1 MSITLLSQPTVLY
14 QPSGPDNSGRSGDR
28 LTSTSGRR
36 EQDLTFSEGTTG
48 EQLQGMYSG
57 GSTKPPEI
65 ETPKLRGNS
74 AVSIERAMK
83 ALASSSE
90 ILLNSN
96 QATIDSKGI
105 IADQQ
110 GKAAVARMN
119 EAIRE
124 APHRSPDLLGW
135 LGNFFVQIG
144 VQVGSAFVKAV
155 TTGDWIGFA
164 ACAAG
169 ALIGGIAS
177 GLYEFVLK
185 PFVEGPLVNFLV
197 DAGIMN
203 RAEAQ
208 VFANTLVLGTLCA
221 LTITAT
227 AAASI
232 ALVVF
237 AGAPP
242 TVVLGALQGVTAG
255 LSAGVVSPG
264 LVKSLVSL
272 SAGVAGA
279 AATGG
284 LSLSGNA
291 ADITG
296 GIIKSFGSGSLK
308 SLGDSIIDEEFWKQA
323 SLLVSGFA
331 QAGAAAINGMGAL
344 CKATLGDSTELDAI
358 KQNVDGAM
366 AKQDDYYSNQW
377 KASGDN
383 LEGAGNTIE
392 AGVDAV
398 AEWGE
403 DAISWASGRSIQ
415 FA

>member
-1 MSITLLSQPTVLY
+1 MSVTLLTQPTVLY
-14 QPSGPDNSGRSGDR
+14 QPAGPDNPDRSGDR
-28 LTSTSGRR
+28 LTPTTGRR
-36 EQDLTFSEGTTG
+36 EKDLTFSEGTTG
-48 EQLQGMYSG
+48 EQLKGMYSG
-57 GSTKPPEI
+57 GSAKPPEI
-65 ETPKLRGNS
+65 EMPKLRGNS

-83 ALASSSE
+83 ALSSSSD
-90 ILLNSN
+90 ILLKTDQAMLNSK
-96 QATIDSKGI
+96 SI

-110 GKAAVARMN
+110 GKAAVTRMN

-144 VQVGSAFVKAV
+144 VQIGSSFIKAL
-155 TTGDWIGFA
+155 TTGDWVGFA

-169 ALIGGIAS
+169 ALIGGLAS

-197 DAGIMN
+197 DSGIMN

-208 VFANTLVLGTLCA
+208 VFANTLVLGTLTV

-227 AAASI
+227 AVASI

-237 AGAPP
+237 AGVPP

-272 SAGVAGA
+272 AGGVAGA

-291 ADITG
+291 VDILDRV
-296 GIIKSFGSGSLK
+296 IKSFKEGSLK
-308 SLGDSIIDEEFWKQA
+308 PLGDSIIDEEFWKQA
-323 SLLVSGFA
+323 NLLVSGFG
-331 QAGAAAINGMGAL
+331 QAGTAAIHGMGAL
-344 CKATLGDSTELDAI
+344 CEAAVGNSTDLDAI
-358 KQNVDGAM
+358 KQRTGDALSKSG
-366 AKQDDYYSNQW
+366 DYYSNQW
-377 KASGDN
+377 NASGDN
-383 LEGAGNTIE
+383 LERTGNAIE
-392 AGVDAV
+392 AGFDAV
-398 AEWGE
+398 VGWGE
-403 DAISWASGRSIQ
+403 DAVTWASGGAIQ

>member
-14 QPSGPDNSGRSGDR
+14 QPAGPDNPGRSGDR

-36 EQDLTFSEGTTG
+36 EKDLTFSEGTTG
-48 EQLQGMYSG
+48 EQLPGMYSG

-65 ETPKLRGNS
+65 EMPKLRGNS

-83 ALASSSE
+83 ALASSSD
-90 ILLNSN
+90 ILLMAD
-96 QATIDSKGI
+96 QASIDSKRI

-110 GKAAVARMN
+110 GKAAVARLT
-119 EAIRE
+119 ESIRE

-144 VQVGSAFVKAV
+144 VQVGSSFVQAL
-155 TTGDWIGFA
+155 TTGNWIGFA

-169 ALIGGIAS
+169 ALVGGIAS

-197 DAGIMN
+197 DTGIMN

-208 VFANTLVLGTLCA
+208 VFANTLVLGTLCV
-221 LTITAT
+221 LTI
-227 AAASI
+227 AAVAVASI

-255 LSAGVVSPG
+255 LSAGIVSPG

-291 ADITG
+291 VDILDG
-296 GIIKSFGSGSLK
+296 VIKSFKSGSLK
-308 SLGDSIIDEEFWKQA
+308 PLGDSIIDEEFWKQA
-323 SLLVSGFA
+323 SLLVSGFG
-331 QAGAAAINGMGAL
+331 QAGAAAINGMSAL
-344 CKATLGDSTELDAI
+344 CKAAVGDSKDLEVMGQRFGNAI
-358 KQNVDGAM
+358 NSQGT
-366 AKQDDYYSNQW
+366 YYSNQW
-377 KASGDN
+377 KATGDN
-383 LEGAGNTIE
+383 LERTGDTIE

-398 AEWGE
+398 AGWGE
-403 DAISWASGRSIQ
+403 DAITWASGGAIQ